1 MTARFIYYPFL
12 HWHPHQRD
20 VPVVAD
26 LAVGAPVLPH
36 DVGVTEGLPL
46 ELAGHSP
53 GPEVR
58 HVRNLPPTPL
68 SLSLSQ
74 TWNMSRSC
82 PGDKSS

>member
-1 MTARFIYYPFL
+1 MIRTDLLNPRPLL
-12 HWHPHQRD
+12 HRHPHERD

-46 ELAGHSP
+46 ELAVHSP

-58 HVRNLPPTPL
+58 HVRYFPPTPL

-74 TWNMSRSC
+74 T
-82 PGDKSS
+82 

>member
-1 MTARFIYYPFL
+1 MMTRFIIQAHLL

-36 DVGVTEGLPL
+36 DVGVTECLPL
-46 ELAGHSP
+46 ELAVHPP
-53 GPEVR
+53 GPDVR

-68 SLSLSQ
+68 SLSLSR
-74 TWNMSRSC
+74 T
-82 PGDKSS
+82 